1 MDFAPVRAGVPQ
13 EGGASGVF
21 RPNCKPQ
28 TKMAKHR
35 SKRYKKASE
44 LVQTGKSYSLAD
56 AVSTVKQ
63 FPAPKFTPTVT
74 LSFHL
79 GVDPRKSDQMV
90 RGSVSLPHGTGKNVR
105 VAVFAQGAAAE
116 AAKAAG
122 AEFVGYDDL
131 IKKVQE
137 GFTDFD
143 SAIAT
148 PDAMTEV
155 RKIARVLGPRGLMPN
170 PKTGTVTDDTAKAV
184 KEVKAGR
191 VDYKLDKNG
200 NISGSIG
207 KTDFA
212 PDALLENARAFVDS
226 VVRAKPAS
234 AKGNY
239 IQAVTLAATMLP
251 GIPLEAATYTKAS
264 A

>member
-1 MDFAPVRAGVPQ
+1 
-13 EGGASGVF
+13 
-21 RPNCKPQ
+21 
-28 TKMAKHR
+28 MAKHR
-35 SKRYKKASE
+35 SKRYKKAVA
-44 LVQTGKSYSLAD
+44 LVETGKSYSLND
-56 AVSTVKQ
+56 AIGIVKQ
-63 FPAPKFTPTVT
+63 FPTPKFDPTVT

-116 AAKAAG
+116 AAVAAG
-122 AEFVGYDDL
+122 AEFVGFEDL
-131 IKKVQE
+131 IKRVQD

-155 RKIARVLGPRGLMPN
+155 RKIARILGPRGLMPN

-184 KEVKAGR
+184 REVKAGR
-191 VDYKLDKNG
+191 IDFKLDKNG
-200 NISGSIG
+200 NISGAIG
-207 KTDFA
+207 KASFG
-212 PDALLENARAFVDS
+212 PDQLFENGRAFVDA
-226 VVRAKPAS
+226 VVRAKPAA

-239 IQAVTLAATMLP
+239 LRSATLAATMLP
-251 GIPLEAATYTKAS
+251 GVPLESATYTKA
-264 A
+264 

>member
-1 MDFAPVRAGVPQ
+1 MRGPPELQ
-13 EGGASGVF
+13 T
-21 RPNCKPQ
+21 N
-28 TKMAKHR
+28 TKMSKHR
-35 SKRYKKASE
+35 SKRYKKAVA
-44 LVQTGKSYSLAD
+44 LVQTGKSYSLMD
-56 AVSTVKQ
+56 AISAMKG

-90 RGSVSLPHGTGKNVR
+90 RGSVSLPHGTGRNVR
-105 VAVFAQGAAAE
+105 VAVFASGAAAE

-122 AEFVGYDDL
+122 AEYVGFEDL
-131 IKKVQE
+131 IAKVQG

-170 PKTGTVTDDTAKAV
+170 PKTGTVTDDVAKAV

-191 VDYKLDKNG
+191 IDFKLDKNG
-200 NISGSIG
+200 NVSGSIG
-207 KTDFA
+207 KSTFETA
-212 PDALLENARAFVDS
+212 KLEENARAFVDG

-239 IQAVTLAATMLP
+239 IQGVTLAASMLP
-251 GIPLEAATYTKAS
+251 GLPLEASTYTKIS

>member
-1 MDFAPVRAGVPQ
+1 
-13 EGGASGVF
+13 
-21 RPNCKPQ
+21 
-28 TKMAKHR
+28 MAKHR
-35 SKRYKKASE
+35 SKRYKKAAA
-44 LVQTGKSYSLAD
+44 LVSTGKSYTLTD
-56 AVSTVKQ
+56 AISTLKE

-105 VAVFAQGAAAE
+105 VAVFASGAAAE

-122 AEFVGYDDL
+122 AEHVGFEDL
-131 IKKVQE
+131 IKRVQE

-170 PKTGTVTDDTAKAV
+170 PKTGTVTDDVAKAV

-191 VDYKLDKNG
+191 IDFKLDKNG
-200 NISGSIG
+200 NVAGSIG
-207 KTDFA
+207 KASF
-212 PDALLENARAFVDS
+212 DATQLTENARAFVDG

-239 IQAVTLAATMLP
+239 IQSVTLAGTMLP
-251 GIPLEAATYTKAS
+251 GLPLEAATYAKAT

>member
-1 MDFAPVRAGVPQ
+1 
-13 EGGASGVF
+13 
-21 RPNCKPQ
+21 
-28 TKMAKHR
+28 MAKHR
-35 SKRYKKASE
+35 SKRYQKAAA
-44 LVQTGKSYSLAD
+44 LVQAGKSYSLTD
-56 AVSTVKQ
+56 AISTVKQ

-116 AAKAAG
+116 AAIAAG
-122 AEFVGYDDL
+122 AEHVGFEDL

-191 VDYKLDKNG
+191 IDFKLDKNG
-200 NISGSIG
+200 NVSGSIG
-207 KTDFA
+207 KVSFDPEQLA
-212 PDALLENARAFVDS
+212 ENARSFVDG